1 MKQNKFISNQVVW
14 IYCSKNDQ
22 SFFSTIGGSEQRL
35 PNKNTLICSD
45 TQGHLFEVTYS
56 DTIGNA
62 QIVWEYINPVTTD
75 GIKTIITDQYPMY
88 NSVFRAYRYPSTY
101 SGLQGKSLTRKGTIT
116 GKIPAYVKPSTLTT
130 GLASDALS
138 LPKEMVLHQNYPNPF
153 NPTTVISYE
162 LPVSSMVQLKVY
174 NIVGKEIVTLV
185 NQYQQAARY
194 NVSFDSQKYSLS
206 SGMYFYRITAGN
218 YSQLMKMI
226 YLK

>member
-1 MKQNKFISNQVVW
+1 
-14 IYCSKNDQ
+14 
-22 SFFSTIGGSEQRL
+22 
-35 PNKNTLICSD
+35 
-45 TQGHLFEVTYS
+45 
-56 DTIGNA
+56 
-62 QIVWEYINPVTTD
+62 
-75 GIKTIITDQYPMY
+75 
-88 NSVFRAYRYPSTY
+88 
-101 SGLQGKSLTRKGTIT
+101 
-116 GKIPAYVKPSTLTT
+116 LTT

-162 LPVSSMVQLKVY
+162 LPVSSMIQLKVY